1 WMQSSSSQTRIEQ
14 ASRAG
19 SPSAEIA
26 SAAETS
32 LETIAWR
39 ASASGRYCS
48 TAKALIDV
56 PDSAVRIEI
65 AAGDSRTGNTSLD
78 IGIRVLMHDQRER
91 LVEVDRRYAHLIV
104 RAARCV
110 CGEVEPDLVRPRARP
125 GMLVLVVAEVVETV
139 PVMDVHGIGAA
150 RGEPF

>member
-1 WMQSSSSQTRIEQ
+1 
-14 ASRAG
+14 
-19 SPSAEIA
+19 
-26 SAAETS
+26 
-32 LETIAWR
+32 
-39 ASASGRYCS
+39 
-48 TAKALIDV
+48 
-56 PDSAVRIEI
+56 
-65 AAGDSRTGNTSLD
+65 
-78 IGIRVLMHDQRER
+78 MHDQRER

-150 RGEPF
+150 RGEPFLSTAWPLGVFSICARPTTPLSVITPV